1 MAQSDT
7 AENLRNTSETERI
20 TQEIWST
27 DVMTGGSDR
36 RMQLYYQLIQ
46 SLKKADSVDIIV
58 SFLMESGVKML
69 LDELDNALKRGAK
82 IRILT
87 GKLFRNYPTVCP
99 YIFSRKNSVP
109 ESICVSIMRRIDLF
123 IRSHIFFIMED
134 IAISILVHRIFPEV
148 H

>member
-1 MAQSDT
+1 MAQSDI
-7 AENLRNTSETERI
+7 AENLRNTSEAERM

-69 LDELDNALKRGAK
+69 LDELDIPKKEEKRLK
-82 IRILT
+82 
-87 GKLFRNYPTVCP
+87 N
-99 YIFSRKNSVP
+99 
-109 ESICVSIMRRIDLF
+109 
-123 IRSHIFFIMED
+123 
-134 IAISILVHRIFPEV
+134 
-148 H
+148 